1 MVKPFG
7 VLCVATNDSPP
18 TTYHAFVQEDIVKR
32 VRRVSC
38 SMALDQHKGKSF
50 VVEWDQ
56 IKPISVGH
64 DELAF
69 IPSTF
74 TFLSEAFSWL

>member
-1 MVKPFG
+1 MVKSFG
-7 VLCVATNDSPP
+7 VLCVATNDSPR
-18 TTYHAFVQEDIVKR
+18 TTYYALVQEDIVKS

-64 DELAF
+64 DELTF
-69 IPSTF
+69 TPNNF
-74 TFLSEAFSWL
+74 TFLSEPFSW

>member
-7 VLCVATNDSPP
+7 VVCVVTNDSPH
-18 TTYHAFVQEDIVKR
+18 TTYYALVQKDIVKR

-50 VVEWDQ
+50 LIEWDQ
-56 IKPISVGH
+56 IEPIHVGH

-69 IPSTF
+69 TPSTF